1 MLPFEFEYY
10 RPETLKE
17 AVDLYQKLDQQGKQP
32 FYFSGGTELI
42 TLGRIDLAYTE
53 AVIDIKGIPECNIM
67 QVSGDH
73 LVLGSSL
80 TLTGLEEANL
90 FPLLTK
96 TSSEIADHSAR
107 GKITLGGNICAR
119 IFYREAVLP
128 FLLAESMVLIIGT
141 EGKKIVPINDVF
153 QGHLRLNKGEFLVQ
167 TATQNRYIQAPYFT
181 VKRRQQWETG
191 YPLITLAALKIDQ
204 KIRVAVSGL
213 CPFPFRSPAVEE
225 LINARGQSIET
236 RVEGAI
242 AALPQPILDD
252 IEGSKEYRL
261 FVLRNL
267 LLDALANLDQEQY

>member
-1 MLPFEFEYY
+1 MLPFNFDYY

-17 AVDLYQKLDQQGKQP
+17 AVDLYQYLDQQGKQP
-32 FYFSGGTELI
+32 FYFSGGTELL

-53 AVIDIKGIPECNIM
+53 AVIDMKGIPETSVM

-73 LVLGSSL
+73 LLLGSSL
-80 TLTGLEEANL
+80 TLTAIEEANP

-96 TSSEIADHSAR
+96 TASEVADHSAR

-128 FLLAESMVLIIGT
+128 FLLADSRLLIIGA
-141 EGKKIVPINDVF
+141 EGEKIVPIHDVF
-153 QGHLRLNKGEFLVQ
+153 QGHLRLDNGEYLVQ
-167 TATQNRYIQAPYFT
+167 TATELRYIHAPYFT

-204 KIRVAVSGL
+204 RIRVAISGL
-213 CPFPFRSPAVEE
+213 CPFPFRSSAVEQS
-225 LINARGQSIET
+225 INALGVSMET

-267 LLDALANLDQEQY
+267 LLDALETLDREQY

>member
-1 MLPFEFEYY
+1 MLPFDFEYY

-17 AVDLYQKLDQQGKQP
+17 AVDLYLYLDQQGKQP
-32 FYFSGGTELI
+32 FYFSGGTELL

-53 AVIDIKGIPECNIM
+53 AVIDIKGIPECNVM
-67 QVSGDH
+67 QISGEH
-73 LVLGSSL
+73 LLLGSSL
-80 TLTGLEEANL
+80 TLTAIEEANP

-96 TSSEIADHSAR
+96 TASEVADHSAR

-128 FLLAESMVLIIGT
+128 FLLADSRVLLVGAD
-141 EGKKIVPINDVF
+141 GQKKVPIHDVF
-153 QGHLRLNKGEFLVQ
+153 QGHLQLGKGEFLVQ
-167 TATQNRYIQAPYFT
+167 TATDHRYIHAPYFT

-213 CPFPFRSPAVEE
+213 CPFPFRSLAVEE
-225 LINARGQSIET
+225 SLNTSGQSMET
-236 RVEGAI
+236 RVDGAI
-242 AALPQPILDD
+242 ASLPQPILDD

-267 LLDALANLDQEQY
+267 LVDALETLDPEQY